1 MYKAEDIVKLVE
13 QRIEGTGVFL
23 ISAEVKPGNQIVVT
37 LDKNPNL
44 GIDECI
50 EISRFL
56 EQNLDREKEDFE
68 LEVSSAGLG
77 QPFKILQQYIKNIGK
92 KVEVL
97 QSDGIK
103 HEGILLKA
111 NETELEIETKIK
123 VKPEGKK
130 RFEYQPTVLKFTY
143 NQIKSTKNI
152 IDIK

>member
-13 QRIEGTGVFL
+13 QKIEGTGIFL

-37 LDKNPNL
+37 LDKSPNL

-77 QPFKILQQYIKNIGK
+77 QPFKILKQYEKNIGK
-92 KVEVL
+92 IVEVL
-97 QSDGIK
+97 QLDGIK

-111 NETELEIETKIK
+111 NETEFEIETKIK

-130 RFEYQPTVLKFTY
+130 RFEYQATVLKFTY